1 MAGKV
6 YSFLDV
12 QAAIVGP
19 GGVINLGV
27 GAAASEEGI
36 SIDPTSDLNT
46 MQIGADGEGQHSLS
60 ANKSARIT
68 VRLLKTSPTNQLLSQ
83 MMEFQAASA
92 SLHGQN
98 TITIHDSNRGD
109 TITARQVAFS
119 KRPPNAYASQAGMLE
134 WTFDCIKVDST
145 LGA

>member
-1 MAGKV
+1 MTSKV

-19 GGVINLGV
+19 GGGFSIGV
-27 GAAASEEGI
+27 GAAVAEEGI
-36 SIDPTSDLNT
+36 TIDYTGDLNT

-60 ANKSARIT
+60 ANRSGRIS
-68 VRLLKTSPTNQLLSQ
+68 VRILKTSPTNQQLMA

-109 TITARQVAFS
+109 TITARQVAFA
-119 KRPPNAYASQAGMLE
+119 KRPSNTYAAQAGMME
-134 WTFDCIKVDST
+134 WLFDAVKIDGA
-145 LGA
+145 LGE